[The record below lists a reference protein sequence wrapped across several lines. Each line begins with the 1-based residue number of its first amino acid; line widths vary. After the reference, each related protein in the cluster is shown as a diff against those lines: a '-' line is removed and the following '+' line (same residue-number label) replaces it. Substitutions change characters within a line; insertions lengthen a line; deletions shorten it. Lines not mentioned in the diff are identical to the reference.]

1 MDSRVKNL
9 LLMHFVILIFGFT
22 GILGKLISIDALPL
36 VFWRTAIGAVTIYLW
51 LKLQNKI
58 TKKSWATIAKMG
70 GVGILIAIHWVTF
83 FASIKV
89 SNISVALTMLA
100 VSPMFV
106 VFLEPIFFRRKID
119 PKEIFIAAVVI
130 LGVSVTLSYSAGYEW
145 GVFLGLISALFAS
158 LFTTI
163 NGVLV
168 KTHDASNLSLV
179 ELSVGSLVIFL
190 FMAIRGE
197 VGLELIQLE
206 ISDWIYI
213 TILAIVATTF
223 AFIAFT
229 HVMKVLTPFTTTVA
243 INLEPIYSII
253 LAVLIFGEEEI
264 MGVQFYIGASI
275 IIGAVILNTLVK
287 RKKQEHN

>member
-1 MDSRVKNL
+1 MTERVKNL
-9 LLMHFVILIFGFT
+9 ILMHFVVLIFGFT
-22 GILGKLISIDALPL
+22 GILGKLITIEAVPL

-51 LKLQNKI
+51 LKLQNKV
-58 TKKSWATIAKMG
+58 TKKSWATIAKLC

-83 FASIKV
+83 FASIKASNV
-89 SNISVALTMLA
+89 SIALTMLA

-106 VFLEPIFFRRKID
+106 GFIEPIFFRRKLD
-119 PKEIFIAAVVI
+119 PKEIFIGSIVI
-130 LGVSVTLSYSAGYEW
+130 VGVAITLKFSGGYEW

-168 KTHDASNLSLV
+168 KEHDASNISLV
-179 ELSVGSLVIFL
+179 ELFFASLVIFI
-190 FMAIRGE
+190 FMTVRGE
-197 VGLELIQLE
+197 VGLELIA
-206 ISDWIYI
+206 IDIMDWVYI
-213 TILAIVATTF
+213 IILAVVATSF

-229 HVMKVLTPFTTTVA
+229 HVMKVFTPFTTTVA

-264 MGVQFYIGASI
+264 MGVRFYIGATI
-275 IIGAVILNTLVK
+275 IIGAIIINTILK
-287 RKKQEHN
+287 EKK

>member
-1 MDSRVKNL
+1 MDSRAKNL

-22 GILGKLISIDALPL
+22 GILGKLISIDAIPL

-51 LKLQNKI
+51 LKLQHKV
-58 TKKSWATIAKMG
+58 TKKSWATIAKLG

-83 FASIKV
+83 FASIKA
-89 SNISVALTMLA
+89 SNISIALTMLA

-106 VFLEPIFFRRKID
+106 SFLEPLFFRREID
-119 PKEIFIAAVVI
+119 TKEIFIAAVII
-130 LGVSVTLSYSAGYEW
+130 LGVSVTLRYSSGYEW

-168 KTHDASNLSLV
+168 KEHDASNLSLV
-179 ELSVGSLVIFL
+179 ELSVGSLALFL
-190 FMAIRGE
+190 FMAVRGE
-197 VGLELIQLE
+197 VGLEFVRLE
-206 ISDWIYI
+206 ILDWVYI
-213 TILAIVATTF
+213 TILGVVATSF
-223 AFIAFT
+223 AFIAYT

-275 IIGAVILNTLVK
+275 IIGAVILNTIVK
-287 RKKQEHN
+287 RKK